1 MEEGESK
8 SAKASEILHRVT
20 HAIRVRE
27 LVLDVR
33 VSSRFLY
40 FTESKLTRAYYELA
54 VQRSVC
60 IRVPHVCFISPL
72 I

>member
-8 SAKASEILHRVT
+8 SGKASEIPHRVT
-20 HAIRVRE
+20 RAIRVRK
-27 LVLDVR
+27 LVLDVH

-40 FTESKLTRAYYELA
+40 FTDGKLTWAHYELA
-54 VQRSVC
+54 VLRSVC